1 MADLSQHSNYT
12 GAYSGLL
19 DNLWVTLA
27 VAGFCLVGYE
37 LEVHIPRRRGRDGTF
52 RRIPVRVVWAVR
64 GQWVRW
70 RRRKSKSGSEGGG
83 EGRPSTEGLIRG
95 RDGGNE
101 VDEARRRLGSRE
113 AWEFG

>member
-27 VAGFCLVGYE
+27 LAGFCLVGYE

-52 RRIPVRVVWAVR
+52 RRIPVRVILALR
-64 GQWVRW
+64 EQWGRW
-70 RRRKSKSGSEGGG
+70 RRRKAKGGV
-83 EGRPSTEGLIRG
+83 GRPSTEGLIRG
-95 RDGGNE
+95 RDRGNE
-101 VDEARRRLGSRE
+101 VDEARRKLGSRE